1 MTGLYFQVA
10 LALIAVVGLIYLT
23 GFLLKNKQAK
33 ASLMNILAYQSFG
46 QRKGIAALK
55 IGKEILLVGVTST
68 DIKLLKTYDE
78 SELELEAVS
87 VISDKL
93 KQLKDLKKNLNEP
106 E

>member
-1 MTGLYFQVA
+1 MTALYFQVA
-10 LALIAVVGLIYLT
+10 LALVAVVGLIYLT
-23 GFLLKNKQAK
+23 GFLMKNRQTK

-87 VISDKL
+87 VINDKL
-93 KQLKDLKKNLNEP
+93 KQLKDMKKNLNEP

>member
-1 MTGLYFQVA
+1 MTALYIQVA
-10 LALIAVVGLIYLT
+10 LALVAVVGLIYLT
-23 GFLLKNKQAK
+23 GFLMKNRQTK

-68 DIKLLKTYDE
+68 DIKLLKTYGE

-87 VISDKL
+87 VINDKL
-93 KQLKDLKKNLNEP
+93 KQLKDMKKNLNEP